1 MLCQN
6 CHKNL
11 ASVRYAEVVDGKVSD
26 LHLCQECLAQRQAG
40 TEAGFQFAKPAQFS
54 RDKGRPT
61 TDITPEPLEAR
72 KSCVACNTTLKQI
85 VDTGRVGCSSCYE
98 TFPAQ
103 LESLLEG
110 IHIALAHRGKIP
122 RMSNAR
128 ARVRTELQSK
138 RSLLK
143 TALNME
149 NYEEAAALRDEIKVL
164 ETGLTASESG
174 AD

>member
-26 LHLCQECLAQRQAG
+26 LHLCQECLNKRQEE
-40 TEAGFQFAKPAQFS
+40 TSTGFQFAKPAPFVRKSQV
-54 RDKGRPT
+54 T
-61 TDITPEPLEAR
+61 TSTTPEPGEAR
-72 KSCVACNTTLKQI
+72 QSCTACNTTLKQI
-85 VDTGRVGCSSCYE
+85 IDTGKVGCSTCYE

-110 IHIALAHRGKIP
+110 IHVALTHRGKVP
-122 RMSNAR
+122 KLDDAR
-128 ARVRTELQSK
+128 ARVRADLQSK
-138 RSLLK
+138 RALLK
-143 TALNME
+143 SALGME
-149 NYEEAAALRDEIKVL
+149 NYEEAAALRDEIRAL
-164 ETGLTASESG
+164 ETGLSSGNGG

>member
-26 LHLCQECLAQRQAG
+26 LHLCQECLAQRQDG
-40 TEAGFQFAKPAQFS
+40 DKAGFQFAKPAQF
-54 RDKGRPT
+54 GRKSKPT

-85 VDTGRVGCSSCYE
+85 LDSGRVGCSSCYE

-122 RMSNAR
+122 RMNNAR
-128 ARVRTELQSK
+128 ARVRIELQSK
-138 RSLLK
+138 RALLK

-164 ETGLTASESG
+164 ETGLSVSGGG